1 MYSNPFASEIATAE
15 NALHP
20 TLSKFPIIDDD
31 KMWYTLII
39 VSENLAGVL
48 NQITNVFTRRQLN
61 IESLNV
67 SPSGFAGLHRYTV
80 TCRSD
85 EVEMKKIVKQIEK
98 KIDVVLARFY
108 TEDEI
113 YVMEQA
119 LYKIST
125 ARLVE
130 NHEISKAIRSHD
142 AKIVEVNSTFSI
154 VSIEGLPNDIVA
166 LRNKLREA
174 GGMLQFV
181 SSGIVAVTRS
191 AHEELSELLERRKVD
206 ELKANNP

>member
-1 MYSNPFASEIATAE
+1 MRTA
-15 NALHP
+15 
-20 TLSKFPIIDDD
+20 SKFPALDDGLT
-31 KMWYTLII
+31 WYTLII

-67 SPSGFAGLHRYTV
+67 SPSGFEGLHRYTV
-80 TCRSD
+80 TCRTD
-85 EVEMKKIVKQIEK
+85 EATVKKVVKQIEK

-108 TEDEI
+108 TENEV

-119 LYKIST
+119 LYKIAT
-125 ARLVE
+125 ARLTE
-130 NHEISKAIRSHD
+130 SHDISKAIRQHD
-142 AKIVEVNSTFSI
+142 AKIVEVNSAFSI

-166 LRNKLREA
+166 LRHKLREA

-191 AHEELSELLERRKVD
+191 ANEELANLLERRKRE
-206 ELKANNP
+206 ELTIEH